1 MRRKF
6 SSSTVSWPAAREIAA
21 RLKGQTR
28 LAAFERKAFCRD
40 ADCARLDTRF
50 ASAATI
56 VTAISKLQRQRCCPP
71 SSALHH
77 RRESR
82 LDEFLNSAPAIQF
95 DQPLR

>member
-28 LAAFERKAFCRD
+28 LAAFERKAFCRG

-56 VTAISKLQRQRCCPP
+56 VTAISNCKGSGVVCHR
-71 SSALHH
+71 ALFIII
-77 RRESR
+77 RS
-82 LDEFLNSAPAIQF
+82 PA
-95 DQPLR
+95 R